1 MLFSSSANTF
11 STSCSSVND
20 VSIVAYV
27 CVLVFELY
35 CGLERRIIL
44 NVHDSNIYI
53 YIYINGIYL
62 YYYLRGMAINLFCFD
77 MGFICKKINE
87 YKIMKKYKI
96 KNDMI

>member
-1 MLFSSSANTF
+1 M
-11 STSCSSVND
+11 CM
-20 VSIVAYV
+20 IQIY
-27 CVLVFELY
+27 
-35 CGLERRIIL
+35 
-44 NVHDSNIYI
+44 IYI